1 MLFRSDNVYAMIYDK
16 DAAVCPYKFMTY
28 GNTAEEQA
36 AQLFGVLRRA
46 DEIGAEQVYARCPS
60 QDGVGLAVYNRL
72 LRSAGFE
79 VINV

>member
-1 MLFRSDNVYAMIYDK
+1 MKYGDNAK
-16 DAAVCPYKFMTY
+16 
-28 GNTAEEQA
+28 EQA
-36 AQLFGVLRRA
+36 AQLFSVLRRA
-46 DEIGAEQVYARCPS
+46 DEIGAKQIYARCPS